1 MVGVIGKS
9 WEHQPGELRT
19 GHTPHRFIH
28 VDDPLIDELDSNSEG
43 CRSGP
48 LAHARLQHP
57 QSSPF
62 HRELDVAQVLIVQ
75 FQAPHDV
82 EEFVVGLGIT
92 LAECRKRKCVAN
104 ARHHI
109 LTLGVREVVAVDTG
123 GSRAGIAG
131 ECHSGPR
138 PLAQIAEC
146 HDLHIDGRTEIVR
159 DTLSAAIEPGAI
171 GVPGAEYG
179 TNGQV

>member
-9 WEHQPGELRT
+9 WEHQPGKLRT

-92 LAECRKRKCVAN
+92 LAECRERKCVAN

-146 HDLHIDGRTEIVR
+146 HDLHIDCGAEIVR
-159 DTLSAAIEPGAI
+159 DTLSAAIEPGPI
-171 GVPGAEYG
+171 GVPRPKHG
-179 TNGQV
+179 TNSQV

>member
-1 MVGVIGKS
+1 M
-9 WEHQPGELRT
+9 
-19 GHTPHRFIH
+19 
-28 VDDPLIDELDSNSEG
+28 
-43 CRSGP
+43 
-48 LAHARLQHP
+48 
-57 QSSPF
+57 
-62 HRELDVAQVLIVQ
+62 Q

-92 LAECRKRKCVAN
+92 LAECRERKCVAN